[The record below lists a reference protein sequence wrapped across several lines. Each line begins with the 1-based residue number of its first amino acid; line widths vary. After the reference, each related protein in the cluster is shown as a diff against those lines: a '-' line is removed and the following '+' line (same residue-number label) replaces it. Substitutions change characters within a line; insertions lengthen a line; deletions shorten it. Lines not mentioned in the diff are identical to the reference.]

1 MFFQIA
7 SLFPNHFSYPRK
19 ANFLIPKK
27 EGKRKIRAGYFSF
40 APHPLAFK
48 QLFLP
53 ASIILR
59 VSGCSRAILHF
70 HCSPANRFRSIV
82 NNVIKLSGR
91 GCIVAIIRFIERGEE
106 VLPIIDVHSN
116 RSSSF
121 HIRRCPRETIPISW
135 FQCDTLLS
143 VTCLIMEDGRG
154 RSLDGYLEILM

>member
-19 ANFLIPKK
+19 ANGYTKERREKENTRRIFLLRPPP
-27 EGKRKIRAGYFSF
+27 AGF
-40 APHPLAFK
+40 
-48 QLFLP
+48 FLP